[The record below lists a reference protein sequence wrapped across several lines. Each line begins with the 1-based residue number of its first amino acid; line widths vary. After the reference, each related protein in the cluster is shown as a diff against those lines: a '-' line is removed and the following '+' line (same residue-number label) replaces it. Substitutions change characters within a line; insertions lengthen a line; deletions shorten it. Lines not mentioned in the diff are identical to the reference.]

1 MDSPALGKAELVVGG
16 CASWTFSKGGRRK
29 FLRSKA
35 QKKTAQRTA
44 RAPCAASLAA
54 SHVHSSRAAP
64 AAGTPLAHTRLQGML
79 TGAPVL
85 CIWGVILDLT
95 WLLRFTPGDRGN
107 PDTSLEAR
115 PDWSNAPSTPI
126 TPKIHTISPPRAPAR
141 IGPPGLPY
149 VKSSQ
154 DLLPG
159 VHRAVRGRAVLPG

>member
-29 FLRSKA
+29 LLRSKA
-35 QKKTAQRTA
+35 KKTAQRTA
-44 RAPCAASLAA
+44 RTPCAASLAA

-95 WLLRFTPGDRGN
+95 
-107 PDTSLEAR
+107 
-115 PDWSNAPSTPI
+115 
-126 TPKIHTISPPRAPAR
+126 
-141 IGPPGLPY
+141 
-149 VKSSQ
+149 
-154 DLLPG
+154 
-159 VHRAVRGRAVLPG
+159 

>member
-29 FLRSKA
+29 LLRSKA
-35 QKKTAQRTA
+35 KKTAQRTA

-85 CIWGVILDLT
+85 CIWGVTLDLVH
-95 WLLRFTPGDRGN
+95 LAPISDACVGPENLQLQKVLRGDAASLIRSRGDPVRLRDESN
-107 PDTSLEAR
+107 TARGYRGLRDTRAR
-115 PDWSNAPSTPI
+115 CLVLAPVPC
-126 TPKIHTISPPRAPAR
+126 A
-141 IGPPGLPY
+141 L
-149 VKSSQ
+149 
-154 DLLPG
+154 
-159 VHRAVRGRAVLPG
+159 

>member
-29 FLRSKA
+29 LLRSKA
-35 QKKTAQRTA
+35 KKKTAQRTA

-95 WLLRFTPGDRGN
+95 KTEEAEGE
-107 PDTSLEAR
+107 SLTLQISV
-115 PDWSNAPSTPI
+115 PLFFLSI
-126 TPKIHTISPPRAPAR
+126 KI
-141 IGPPGLPY
+141 
-149 VKSSQ
+149 
-154 DLLPG
+154 
-159 VHRAVRGRAVLPG
+159 

>member
-16 CASWTFSKGGRRK
+16 CASWALSKGGRREL
-29 FLRSKA
+29 LRSKA
-35 QKKTAQRTA
+35 KKTAQRTA

-95 WLLRFTPGDRGN
+95 WDVEE
-107 PDTSLEAR
+107 DA
-115 PDWSNAPSTPI
+115 
-126 TPKIHTISPPRAPAR
+126 
-141 IGPPGLPY
+141 
-149 VKSSQ
+149 
-154 DLLPG
+154 
-159 VHRAVRGRAVLPG
+159 AVLVDLVLLASPL

>member
-29 FLRSKA
+29 LLRSKA
-35 QKKTAQRTA
+35 KKKTAQRTA
-44 RAPCAASLAA
+44 RTPCAASLAA

-95 WLLRFTPGDRGN
+95 HTQDSEQIVPEWMKERRGPRSLIPRDFQVAEADRLAY
-107 PDTSLEAR
+107 TSLLAATR
-115 PDWSNAPSTPI
+115 ALVVLLYPAPVSC
-126 TPKIHTISPPRAPAR
+126 SP
-141 IGPPGLPY
+141 GE
-149 VKSSQ
+149 
-154 DLLPG
+154 
-159 VHRAVRGRAVLPG
+159 